1 MTKTGILETV
11 IPGWVLHSKQDFMT
25 SNLFQTDR
33 MCCSNG
39 LGQRLIIGTDKER
52 HRVSFR
58 VNPFQS
64 FGRIILPWTTNT
76 HSPQTPMFWVPDRFV
91 RIKEGRMQ
99 SNNVPEQFWIAEST
113 LTTLVERWTD
123 PYRQPQ
129 NWYFCLPTQCN
140 WVSVFFFSCSCSQAI
155 RLSADGFATPFTM
168 S

>member
-11 IPGWVLHSKQDFMT
+11 IPGWVLHSKQYFMT

-91 RIKEGRMQ
+91 RIKEGRIQ
-99 SNNVPEQFWIAEST
+99 SNNVPGTILDGRINANHTGREVNWPIPPTPE
-113 LTTLVERWTD
+113 LVLLLAHTM
-123 PYRQPQ
+123 QM
-129 NWYFCLPTQCN
+129 FLGKCFLLLVFLLPGNT
-140 WVSVFFFSCSCSQAI
+140 
-155 RLSADGFATPFTM
+155 ADGLATPFTM